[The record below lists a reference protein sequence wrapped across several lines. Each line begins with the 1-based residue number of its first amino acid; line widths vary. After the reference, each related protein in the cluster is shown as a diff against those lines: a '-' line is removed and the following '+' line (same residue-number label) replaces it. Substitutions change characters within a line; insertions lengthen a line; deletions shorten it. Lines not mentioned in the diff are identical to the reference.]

1 MADKKDKTYFWLKL
15 PRDFFKKHY
24 IEILLSKDDGKM
36 LVLFYIWMLTESI
49 DHEGTLR
56 YSESKPYNAEMLSEV
71 SHFSLQFVT
80 SALQIFSDLELVIT
94 ESDGTLFL
102 PKSLKMIGSETASAQ
117 RAREYRDRKK
127 TETKTAEN
135 SENAALSESEQQCN
149 NIVQK
154 CNTEKELEL
163 EKELDIK
170 KKGGKPK
177 RETTLAIF
185 ERLSPNYPFS
195 DEVSQKIREW
205 IKYKTEKKDS
215 YKEQGMKSLLNQIL
229 THTEKYGDTAVCSLI
244 DECMANGWK
253 GIIWDKLK
261 NSQRHYSTA
270 DRIGNRVNDV
280 DNW

>member
-1 MADKKDKTYFWLKL
+1 MADKKDKAYFWLKL

-117 RAREYRDRKK
+117 RVREYRDRKK
-127 TETKTAEN
+127 AETKTAEN
-135 SENAALSESEQQCN
+135 SVNTALSESEQQCN
-149 NIVQK
+149 NNVQK
-154 CNTEKELEL
+154 CNTEKELEI
-163 EKELDIK
+163 EKELE
-170 KKGGKPK
+170 KKGEKPK

-195 DEVSQKIREW
+195 DEVSKKIREW
-205 IKYKTEKKDS
+205 IKYKTERKDS

-229 THTEKYGDTAVCSLI
+229 THTEQCGDTAVCNLI

-261 NSQRHYSTA
+261 NNQRHYSTA

>member
-117 RAREYRDRKK
+117 RVREYRDRKK
-127 TETKTAEN
+127 TETKNAEN
-135 SENAALSESEQQCN
+135 SANKALSESEQQCN
-149 NIVQK
+149 NNVQK
-154 CNTEKELEL
+154 CNTEKELE
-163 EKELDIK
+163 KELELE

-195 DEVSQKIREW
+195 DEVSRKICEW
-205 IKYKTEKKDS
+205 IKYKTERKDS

-261 NSQRHYSTA
+261 NNQRYYSTA